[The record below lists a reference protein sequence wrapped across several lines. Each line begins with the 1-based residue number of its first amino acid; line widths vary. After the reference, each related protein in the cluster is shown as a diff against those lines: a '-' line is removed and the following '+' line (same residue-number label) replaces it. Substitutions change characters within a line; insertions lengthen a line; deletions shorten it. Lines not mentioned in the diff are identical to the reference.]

1 MSFIYHIGIDILDF
15 GDELIFCK
23 KLAYTC
29 ITFISKQ
36 QREFIDYVAKNP
48 FFFHWYPFF
57 VFLLGTGCR
66 ICSTVSDVYA
76 GETLEHDFCDEAAED
91 GIYVEVTEDEPYCTR
106 DSKVYVVQD
115 GEVVYEETLSE
126 YGDEFESYFE

>member
-1 MSFIYHIGIDILDF
+1 MDRTELVPQDDYRFLYFPFSECSVDDDLESINE
-15 GDELIFCK
+15 GDED
-23 KLAYTC
+23 
-29 ITFISKQ
+29 SKGYMH
-36 QREFIDYVAKNP
+36 D
-48 FFFHWYPFF
+48 H
-57 VFLLGTGCR
+57 
-66 ICSTVSDVYA
+66 ICATVSDVYA
-76 GETLEHDFCDEAAED
+76 GESLEHDFCDEAAED

>member
-1 MSFIYHIGIDILDF
+1 MYSLPDYVNGAGRDILHYN
-15 GDELIFCK
+15 L
-23 KLAYTC
+23 T
-29 ITFISKQ
+29 THS
-36 QREFIDYVAKNP
+36 
-48 FFFHWYPFF
+48 
-57 VFLLGTGCR
+57 
-66 ICSTVSDVYA
+66 CSTVSDVYA

>member
-1 MSFIYHIGIDILDF
+1 MDRTELVPQDDYRFLYFPFSECSVDEDLESINE
-15 GDELIFCK
+15 GDEDSK
-23 KLAYTC
+23 GYMHDH
-29 ITFISKQ
+29 IS
-36 QREFIDYVAKNP
+36 A
-48 FFFHWYPFF
+48 
-57 VFLLGTGCR
+57 
-66 ICSTVSDVYA
+66 TVSDVYA
-76 GETLEHDFCDEAAED
+76 GESLEHDFCDETTED